1 MNFNLI
7 VPAAAHREEYNER
20 LPRVFRL
27 NTKGVPLCVEAVMGL
42 DLKQFTDICFT
53 ILRMHDERYGVASM
67 LRIQLDRV
75 GLQRARIVTLDAP
88 TTSQADTIIQTIA
101 KEHLTGAVFIKD
113 ADSYFTADILPQNG
127 IAVYPL
133 ERLSQVNP
141 QHKSY
146 VAVDDMQF
154 VTNTI
159 EKRVID
165 HYFNAGG
172 YCFEDVQTFET
183 YYQRYRNQQGLYL
196 SHLVYAMLLDKKTFR
211 PIIVEDY
218 KDWGTQRDLNINE

>member
-1 MNFNLI
+1 MSFSLI
-7 VPAAAHREEYNER
+7 VPAAAHRDEYAER

-27 NTKGVPLCVEAVMGL
+27 NTKGLPLCIEAVRGL
-42 DLKQFTDICFT
+42 DLNQFSAIYFT
-53 ILRMHDERYGVASM
+53 ILRQHDERFGIAAL
-67 LRIQLDRV
+67 LRIHLDRLK
-75 GLQRARIVTLDAP
+75 LQHARIVILDAP
-88 TTSQADTIIQTIA
+88 TSSQAETIIQTIA
-101 KEHLTGAVFIKD
+101 KEHIEGAIFVKD
-113 ADSYFTADILPQNG
+113 ADSFFTADILPQNG
-127 IAVYPL
+127 IAIYPL

-172 YCFEDVQTFET
+172 YCFEDAALFES
-183 YYQRYRNQQGLYL
+183 YYQRYYNQSGLYL
-196 SHLVYAMLLDKKTFR
+196 SHLVYAMLLDHHVFR
-211 PIIVEDY
+211 PFMVENY
-218 KDWGTQRDLNINE
+218 KDLHLIEWKE